1 LRGGLLDWPVDVMSA
16 KYYNTEHVHPY
27 SFDQVAHAIF
37 QRYPNPFA
45 THVLSEDTVYREII
59 NGTTLYT
66 RRFLTKTN
74 KVPKWGE
81 RWLSGFR
88 RSVPLLEESF
98 VNTRDRTITTYT
110 RNVGMANFMT
120 AIEKVVYKASPD
132 NPHHTVAMKHAW
144 VESNF
149 FGLRSAIKNFG
160 IERFKVNCVK
170 ATDGFNHV
178 LEKFQ
183 KQQHTFRELSNVKLA
198 EFQQKKDHLR
208 SQYHEKVELIKEKSN
223 LQWNQAKEAAKTAK
237 EVAKES
243 AMKRAEAAIKKAE
256 MHTVHAKAI
265 DD

>member
-1 LRGGLLDWPVDVMSA
+1 MFMIKKCYLPEFIEVIYDIPVRIPSL
-16 KYYNTEHVHPY
+16 
-27 SFDQVAHAIF
+27 SFQ
-37 QRYPNPFA
+37 
-45 THVLSEDTVYREII
+45 
-59 NGTTLYT
+59 
-66 RRFLTKTN
+66 
-74 KVPKWGE
+74 
-81 RWLSGFR
+81 
-88 RSVPLLEESF
+88 
-98 VNTRDRTITTYT
+98 
-110 RNVGMANFMT
+110 
-120 AIEKVVYKASPD
+120 VVYKASPD

-183 KQQHTFRELSNVKLA
+183 KQQHSFRELSHVKLA
-198 EFQQKKDHLR
+198 EFQERKEHLR

-243 AMKRAEAAIKKAE
+243 AMKRAEAAMKKAE
-256 MHTVHAKAI
+256 MHAVHAQAI